1 MAHSEL
7 TVALRRAHA
16 AYLSSEATGIPVDEI
31 VEMRAQP
38 TLPRGAFLAGA
49 GAALAGAVAW
59 PLRAVAAHSPRVAI
73 VGAGLAGLTC
83 AYRLRQAGIAAT
95 VYEANSGVGGRTW
108 TLRDF
113 FDDGQIVENG
123 GEFISSEHT
132 AIRNLAQE
140 MGLELVDVRAA
151 QKAGTQE
158 LYYVRGKR
166 YTFHEMLRDYATVY
180 PKIKA
185 AAKAGYPAVYNN
197 YTRAGRALDLISARD
212 WIEQHVPGG
221 TSSKIGWLLDLD
233 ATTENGGD
241 SSAQSSLELI
251 GMLGYMPN
259 YNPKGGFYLVG
270 TDERYGVRG
279 GNDQIATR
287 LNAHLPEGTVRTN
300 AALIALRK
308 RTDGSYVCSF
318 ESQMQTFEVKADHV
332 VLALPFTTL
341 RRVDLTKAGF
351 DAHKMKAIHEL
362 QLGTNTKIY
371 MQFHGRPW
379 LERGFNGFTYAD
391 TGYQQTLDSSRG
403 QTGASGILEFYSGGK
418 VGASYGPASFAPAS
432 AEVAHKQ
439 LAGLEPLYPG
449 ITKAWNGKAF
459 MDYWT
464 GDRWHKGSYTYWS
477 VGQCTTIAGY
487 ERARQGNVHFVGEHT
502 AVNFQGFMN
511 GAVATGEAAAAEI
524 LGHTAAASGI

>member
-1 MAHSEL
+1 MAHSPL
-7 TVALRRAHA
+7 TGALRRIHA
-16 AYLSSEATGIPVDEI
+16 AYLSAAQTGIPVDEI
-31 VEMRAQP
+31 VEMPAPP
-38 TLPRGAFLAGA
+38 TLPRGSFVAGA
-49 GAALAGAVAW
+49 GAALAAAAAW
-59 PLRAVAAHSPRVAI
+59 PLRSAAATAPKVVI

-83 AYRLRQAGIAAT
+83 AYRLHQAGVPST

-132 AIRNLAQE
+132 AIRRLAAE
-140 MGLELVDVRAA
+140 MALELVDVRAA
-151 QKAGTQE
+151 QKAGTDE
-158 LYYVRGKR
+158 LYYVRGER
-166 YTFHEMLRDYATVY
+166 YPFAEMLRDYAAVY

-185 AAKAGYPAVYNN
+185 AADAGYPSVYNKF
-197 YTRAGRALDLISARD
+197 TRAGRALDLISARE

-233 ATTENGGD
+233 ATTENGGE

-270 TDERYGVRG
+270 TDERYCVRG
-279 GNDQIATR
+279 GNDQIAAR
-287 LNAHLPEGTVRTN
+287 LHARLPANTVRPN
-300 AALIALRK
+300 AALIALQK
-308 RTDGSYVCSF
+308 RTDGSFSCTF
-318 ESQMQTFEVKADHV
+318 ESQMQSFDVHANHV
-332 VLALPFTTL
+332 VLALPFSTL
-341 RRVDLTKAGF
+341 RRVDLSKAGF
-351 DAHKMKAIHEL
+351 DERKMKAINGL

-371 MQFHGRPW
+371 LQFTDRPW
-379 LERGFNGFTYAD
+379 LQKGYNGFTYAD
-391 TGYQQTLDSSRG
+391 TGYQQTIDSSRG
-403 QTGASGILEFYSGGK
+403 QTGASGILEFYTGGK
-418 VGASYGPASFAPAS
+418 AGASLGPVSFAPVSAS
-432 AEVAHKQ
+432 VARKQ

-449 ITKAWNGKAF
+449 IMKAWNGKGF

-464 GDRWHKGSYTYWS
+464 GDRWHKGSYSYWS

-487 ERARQGNVHFVGEHT
+487 ERIRQGNAHFCGEHT

-511 GAVATGEAAAAEI
+511 GAVATGEAAAREV
-524 LGHTAAASGI
+524 LGQHAAASNV

>member
-1 MAHSEL
+1 MARTSL
-7 TVALRRAHA
+7 TGALRRAHS
-16 AYLSSEATGIPVDEI
+16 AYLAASQTGVPVDEI
-31 VEMRAQP
+31 VEMRAH
-38 TLPRGAFLAGA
+38 PRMPRSAFLAGA
-49 GAALAGAVAW
+49 GAALASASAW
-59 PLRAVAAHSPRVAI
+59 PVVASGGSPRRVVI

-83 AYRLRQAGIAAT
+83 AYRLHRAGVAST

-113 FDDGQIVENG
+113 FDDGQIAENG

-132 AIRNLAQE
+132 AIRKLAAE

-158 LYYVRGKR
+158 LYYVRGER
-166 YTFHEMLRDYATVY
+166 YTFAEMLRDYATVY
-180 PKIKA
+180 PKVKA
-185 AAKAGYPAVYNN
+185 AADAGYPAVYNRF
-197 YTRAGRALDLISARD
+197 TQAGRALDLISARE
-212 WIEQHVPGG
+212 WIERHVPGG

-233 ATTENGGD
+233 ATTENGGE
-241 SSAQSSLELI
+241 SSSQSSLELV

-270 TDERYGVRG
+270 TDERYGVKG
-279 GNDQIATR
+279 GNDQIAAQLHDR
-287 LNAHLPEGTVRTN
+287 LPAGTVRTN
-300 AALIALRK
+300 SALTALRK
-308 RTDGSYVCSF
+308 RADGSYVCTF
-318 ESQMQTFEVKADHV
+318 ESHMQSFDVRADHV
-332 VLALPFTTL
+332 VLALPFSTL
-341 RRVDLTKAGF
+341 RRVDLSKAGF
-351 DAHKMKAIHEL
+351 DARKMKAINEL

-379 LERGFNGFTYAD
+379 LDRGYNGFTYAD
-391 TGYQQTLDSSRG
+391 TGYQQTIDSSRG
-403 QTGASGILEFYSGGK
+403 QAGTSGILEFYSGGAA
-418 VGASYGPASFAPAS
+418 GASYGPVSFAPAS
-432 AEVAHKQ
+432 PDAARKQ

-487 ERARQGNVHFVGEHT
+487 ERTRQANVHFCGEHT

-511 GAVATGEAAAAEI
+511 GAVATGEAAAGEI
-524 LGHTAAASGI
+524 LGHRAAASGI

>member
-1 MAHSEL
+1 MAHAPL
-7 TVALRRAHA
+7 TDALRRAHA
-16 AYLSSEATGIPVDEI
+16 AYLASDATGIPVDEI

-49 GAALAGAVAW
+49 GAALAGAAAW
-59 PLRAVAAHSPRVAI
+59 PIVATASSAPRVVI

-113 FDDGQIVENG
+113 FDDGQIAENG

-132 AIRNLAQE
+132 AIRDLAQE
-140 MGLELVDVRAA
+140 MGLELVDLRAA

-158 LYYVRGKR
+158 LYYVRGER
-166 YTFHEMLRDYATVY
+166 YTFHAMLRDYATVY

-185 AAKAGYPAVYNN
+185 AADAGYPAVYNR
-197 YTRAGRALDLISARD
+197 YTPAGRALDLISARD
-212 WIEQHVPGG
+212 WIEKHIPGG

-233 ATTENGGD
+233 ATTENGGE
-241 SSAQSSLELI
+241 SSVQSSLELI

-279 GNDQIATR
+279 GNDQIAAR

-308 RTDGSYVCSF
+308 RPDGSYVCAF
-318 ESQMQTFEVKADHV
+318 ESQMQSFDVQADHV

-341 RRVDLTKAGF
+341 RRVDLSKAGF
-351 DAHKMKAIHEL
+351 DTRKMKAINEL
-362 QLGTNTKIY
+362 ELGTNTKIY

-379 LERGFNGFTYAD
+379 LGQGYNGFTYAD

-403 QTGASGILEFYSGGK
+403 QTGASGILEFYTGGK
-418 VGASYGPASFAPAS
+418 VGASFGPASFAPAS
-432 AEVAHKQ
+432 AEVAHRQ

-464 GDRWHKGSYTYWS
+464 GDRWHKGSYSYWS
-477 VGQCTTIAGY
+477 VGQCTTFAGY
-487 ERARQGNVHFVGEHT
+487 ERARQGNVHFAGEHT

-524 LGHTAAASGI
+524 LGHSAAASGI